1 MVLGMVAL
9 VLVMVV
15 KARVVLVV
23 QTMATVLVVQ

>member
-1 MVLGMVAL
+1 MLGMVAL

>member
-15 KARVVLVV
+15 KARVVLVL

>member
-15 KARVVLVV
+15 KAGVVLVV